1 MTARTT
7 VTNGAVSGAASAKL
21 ESEPF
26 GAPAAPRNQ
35 PLRGGGS
42 PTGFNLGSAMPGI
55 GPTLRDARIRARIDM
70 AEVEARTK
78 IRAKYLRAIENEE
91 WELLPG
97 PVYTKSFLR
106 TYGDYL
112 GLDSRMLVEEFKRRY
127 EQPADHEPQPIAP
140 LRQEREPDRGPR
152 RSLTLPPWLA
162 VVGVLVAVVVILYIV
177 GTNSSSKHHNTQPTS
192 ARAGVQHRTHH
203 QQASSHKANAAPAAA
218 PKPKTVTLQLVPTAA
233 VYVCLENG
241 ARRVLIPGVIYDVG
255 QTIPTQ
261 TAHELLLT
269 LGNSGVQMKIN
280 GKSVAVPQSSTAI
293 GLRIRPQGLTPLA
306 AGAAP
311 TCT

>member
-1 MTARTT
+1 
-7 VTNGAVSGAASAKL
+7 
-21 ESEPF
+21 
-26 GAPAAPRNQ
+26 
-35 PLRGGGS
+35 
-42 PTGFNLGSAMPGI
+42 MPGI

-78 IRAKYLRAIENEE
+78 IRARYLRAIENEE

-127 EQPADHEPQPIAP
+127 EQPADHEPHPIAP
-140 LRQEREPDRGPR
+140 LRREREPDRGPR
-152 RSLTLPPWLA
+152 PRLTLPPWLA
-162 VVGVLVAVVVILYIV
+162 VVGVLVAVVVVLYIV
-177 GTNSSSKHHNTQPTS
+177 GTNSSSKHQNTQPTS

-203 QQASSHKANAAPAAA
+203 QHASSHKAKAAAAAA
-218 PKPKTVTLQLVPTAA
+218 PKPKTVTLQLIPTAA

-241 ARRVLIPGVIYDVG
+241 ARKVLIPGIIYDVG
-255 QTIPTQ
+255 QTIPTK
-261 TAHELLLT
+261 TARQFLLT
-269 LGNSGVQMKIN
+269 LGNSSMQMKVN
-280 GKSVAVPQSSTAI
+280 GKPVAVPPSSTAI
-293 GLRIRPQGLTPLA
+293 GLRISPQGSTPLP
-306 AGAAP
+306 AGTAP